1 MPALANADFDRETG
15 QTIFGWPAVHQS
27 VRELILTSFGD
38 RVMREYYGSN
48 IPAFLGRNVT
58 ADVLERMATVLG
70 AAMDVFEPRFAI
82 TNITFT
88 QVAATG
94 RIAMRVTG
102 EYRPNALAGGET
114 TDSTETFELDL

>member
-1 MPALANADFDRETG
+1 MSALANADFDRATG
-15 QTIFGWPAVHQS
+15 QTIYGWQAVHQS

-38 RVMREYYGSN
+38 RVMREHYGSI

-70 AAMDVFEPRFAI
+70 AATDVFEPRFAI

-94 RIAMRVTG
+94 RIGMRVMG
-102 EYRPNALAGGET
+102 EYRPYALSGDDT
-114 TDSTETFELDL
+114 TASTETFELDL